1 MTLFE
6 KYFGILPSAINKNCI
21 ICPSPDAGLFTNN
34 ASSANVQKGK
44 FVQSINCGFATVIST
59 KYNLLVGD
67 IVLLLGQTKC
77 KNIFLFGSC
86 ASAKG
91 QEIGT
96 IQIIEQAYSADSFL
110 QMLNGEPADKSFFAD
125 KVLSEKLKNEIVFV
139 KPATCISVASL
150 VLEKEYVEGIKKSEI
165 SCVDMEASIVFS
177 AAQKVGI
184 SAAALFYVTDPFEA
198 QLMYE
203 LSQSEKEKLANSR
216 KKLSSALNSFIKNV

>member
-6 KYFGILPSAINKNCI
+6 KYFGVLPSAINKNCI
-21 ICPSPDAGLFTNN
+21 ICPSPDAGLFTDN
-34 ASSANVQKGK
+34 ASSAKVQKGK
-44 FVQSINCGFATVIST
+44 FAKSIDCGFATVIST

-91 QEIGT
+91 QEVGT
-96 IQIIEQAYSADSFL
+96 IQIVERAYSADSFL
-110 QMLNGEPADKSFFAD
+110 QMLNGEPAEKSFFAD
-125 KVLSEKLKNEIVFV
+125 RVMTEKLKNEMIFA
-139 KPATCISVASL
+139 KTATCISVLSL

-184 SAAALFYVTDPFEA
+184 SATALFYVADPIEA

-203 LSQSEKEKLANSR
+203 LSQSEKEKLSNSC
-216 KKLSSALNSFIKNV
+216 KKLSNALVSFIKNA